1 VALTQRRLLA
11 ALSFFAFIS
20 LGLPDGLLGVAWPS
34 LRRTFDLPLSQ
45 LGSLLALIMA
55 GYLASSFLSGALVG
69 RWGVGRLLLWSNL
82 TMVAS
87 CAGYA
92 LAPYW
97 WVMLLCGLLAG
108 LGAGAIDAGI
118 NAYTAAH
125 FAPRVMSWLHGSWG
139 LGAALGPLVM
149 TTVLTA
155 GLVWR
160 WGYAVVA
167 VALAAMALAFA
178 RTRDWWDGAA
188 TVPSAAPVMP
198 PAMAGMAETLA
209 RPAVW
214 LHLAFFFLYT
224 GLEASAGQWAYSI
237 LTEGR
242 GLAPAPAGVWVGVYW
257 GSLTA
262 GRFACGVIAP
272 RVSTDT
278 LLRACTLVAP
288 VGAALLWLGRG
299 GLALGGLAMIGFVLA
314 PIFPLTISA
323 TPGRIGRG
331 YAAHAI
337 GFQVSAACVGGAAL
351 PAAGGLIA
359 RRYGLEAITTFQ
371 FAVAAV
377 LLVLHEAVLAMTR
390 RTPPG
395 SLSAPGPA
403 PGSPAG
409 GGPGTPPDARPADS
423 ARRRP

>member
-1 VALTQRRLLA
+1 MTPRRLLA
-11 ALSFFAFIS
+11 GLAFAAFIS

-34 LRRTFDLPLSQ
+34 IRRTFDLPLSQ

-55 GYLASSFLSGALVG
+55 GYLSSSFLSGTLVG
-69 RWGVGRLLLWSNL
+69 RWGVGRLLLWSNV
-82 TMVAS
+82 TMVVS
-87 CAGYA
+87 CVGYA
-92 LAPYW
+92 LAPHW
-97 WVMLLCGLLAG
+97 GVMLVCGLLAG

-125 FAPRVMSWLHGSWG
+125 FPPRVMSWLHGSWG

-155 GLVWR
+155 GLAWR

-178 RTRDWWDGAA
+178 RTRDWWDAA
-188 TVPSAAPVMP
+188 AAVRSAAPVVP
-198 PAMAGMAETLA
+198 PAMAGIGETLA

-237 LTEGR
+237 LTEARGR
-242 GLAPAPAGVWVGVYW
+242 APASAGIWVGAYW
-257 GSLTA
+257 GSLTL
-262 GRFACGVIAP
+262 GRFACGLIAP
-272 RVSTDT
+272 RVSTDA
-278 LLRACTLVAP
+278 LLRLCTLVAP
-288 VGAALLWLGRG
+288 LGAGLFWFGRG
-299 GLALGGLAMIGFVLA
+299 APALAGLCLLGFILA

-323 TPGRIGRG
+323 TPGRLGSG
-331 YAAHAI
+331 FAAHAI

-371 FAVAAV
+371 LAVALV
-377 LLVLHEAVLAMTR
+377 LLVLHEGVLA
-390 RTPPG
+390 
-395 SLSAPGPA
+395 
-403 PGSPAG
+403 AG
-409 GGPGTPPDARPADS
+409 ARGKLATGND
-423 ARRRP
+423 R